1 MDCFFI
7 SFLCSLFY
15 FYIFNNDTIIV
26 NKNEIQIFEYEL
38 KCVFHSKTKFPLTL
52 TFEKHECKPS
62 KISSLI
68 IPIYNNSVFFPYL
81 FPLTHM
87 ILKRATLMNPLMF
100 YMIN

>member
-1 MDCFFI
+1 MIKISLTKMKLKIFKFI
-7 SFLCSLFY
+7 SFFHLKIKMY
-15 FYIFNNDTIIV
+15 F
-26 NKNEIQIFEYEL
+26 L
-38 KCVFHSKTKFPLTL
+38 L
-52 TFEKHECKPS
+52 TFDKYEYKIS

-87 ILKRATLMNPLMF
+87 ILMQATLMNPLMF